1 MSTKGIYTAVSG
13 AIAQSQKLDTIA
25 NNLANVNTTAFKKD
39 QQVFQE
45 YLTNYEK
52 DPAVITVPRVTAS
65 IESFYDNGG
74 GDQAHVD
81 TKGTFTDFTQGPI
94 KPTGNTLDVAI
105 EGNAFFEVMTRQGV
119 RMTRNGALQINPE
132 GILVTKEGH
141 PVLLEGDPANAEAR
155 KIRISGGNVNV
166 ADDGSV
172 FVNNENIGKLS
183 LVNVEPAQALR
194 KGGGSLYGIKENMA
208 PVITRNAP
216 VKLHQGHLE
225 GSNVNVIQEMT
236 DMIQTT
242 RVFESTQ
249 KAIKAFDDMNG
260 RLVND
265 VPSLK

>member
-1 MSTKGIYTAVSG
+1 M
-13 AIAQSQKLDTIA
+13 AQSLKLDTIA

-52 DPAVITVPRVTAS
+52 DPAVVTVPRVTAS

-74 GDQAHVD
+74 GDQAYVD

-94 KPTGNTLDVAI
+94 KPTGNALDIAI
-105 EGNAFFEVMTRQGV
+105 EGDAFLEVLTRAGV
-119 RMTRNGALQINPE
+119 RMTRNGALQINQD
-132 GILVTKEGH
+132 GLLVTKEGH
-141 PVLLEGDPANAEAR
+141 PVLMEGDPASPESR
-155 KIRISGGNVNV
+155 TIQVSSGTVNIT
-166 ADDGSV
+166 DDGSV
-172 FVNNENIGKLS
+172 FVNNQNIGKLS
-183 LVNVEPAQALR
+183 LVSVEPMQALR
-194 KGGGSLYGIKENMA
+194 KSGGSLYGIKENMA
-208 PVITRNAP
+208 PTITRNANA
-216 VKLHQGHLE
+216 KIHQGHIE

-242 RVFESTQ
+242 RVFETTQ